1 MATLVI
7 KSIKPKPEM
16 FYNKEKLSVLNP
28 TYKRLFTMR
37 DFDTDKVNKII
48 VMLMNK
54 LILLTPSIGDKIIL
68 EGYIP
73 SDKRDV
79 VYNNGHI
86 ESLNWGDTGKLNVCT
101 SPDIPHI
108 RENGNTST
116 SGGYWVQIEPS
127 KLTFVGYSS
136 KKFWTWGFE
145 GQKGDAAIYFE
156 APVKVWKYED
166 VTKKS
171 GKLITH

>member
-1 MATLVI
+1 METLVI
-7 KSIKPKPEM
+7 KSIRPKPEM

-28 TYKRLFTMR
+28 TYKRLFTVR

-48 VMLMNK
+48 VLLINK
-54 LILLTPSIGDKIIL
+54 LTVKSPSVGDKVIL
-68 EGYIP
+68 EGYNEGSRKDI
-73 SDKRDV
+73 
-79 VYNNGHI
+79 VYSNGHV
-86 ESLNWGDTGKLNVCT
+86 ECLTWADTDKLNVCT
-101 SPDIPHI
+101 SPDTPHI
-108 RENGNTST
+108 RESGQTST

-127 KLTFVGYSS
+127 KLTFVGYAS

-171 GKLITH
+171 NKLINH